1 MHRTVAYILATFT
14 AVLLMSNI
22 TFAQWSADSSK
33 KRVESRLSLPDS
45 TQKKAAKDTA
55 AKKPKSE
62 ASKAAFR
69 AAVLPGWGQ
78 VYNKK
83 YWKLPLVY
91 GALAIPVV
99 TFQYNLTWYQKTRE
113 AYTIRFYNDTS
124 RVSDLPIDKIDPR
137 LVPLSTG
144 ALRSYRNS
152 FRQNVDYSVLFFL
165 AMWGLQIVDATV
177 DAHLRGFNISDD
189 LSLKVKPVLA
199 PGSCTGIGLVI
210 TQRDSRPEKPGI
222 GF

>member
-1 MHRTVAYILATFT
+1 MHRTVFFLIVLFAFT
-14 AVLLMSNI
+14 LLGTNVS
-22 TFAQWSADSSK
+22 AQWSADSSK
-33 KRVESRLSLPDS
+33 KRVETKLTLPDS
-45 TQKKAAKDTA
+45 TKKLNSKDTA

-91 GALAIPVV
+91 GALSIPVV

-113 AYTIRFYNDTS
+113 AYTIRYYNDTS
-124 RVSDLPIDKIDPR
+124 RVTDLPTDKIDPR

-144 ALRSYRNS
+144 SLRNYRNS
-152 FRQNVDYSVLFFL
+152 FRQNVDYSVLAFL
-165 AMWGLQIVDATV
+165 LIWGLQIVDATV

-189 LSLKVKPVLA
+189 LSLRVKPVLA
-199 PGSCTGIGLVI
+199 PGSCTGIGLVL
-210 TQRDSRPEKPGI
+210 TKREGRSDKPVI

>member
-1 MHRTVAYILATFT
+1 MHRTVIHLLLALSFILLCTN
-14 AVLLMSNI
+14 VR
-22 TFAQWSADSSK
+22 AQWAADSSK
-33 KRVESRLSLPDS
+33 KRVETKLTLPDS
-45 TQKKAAKDTA
+45 TKKLSSKDTA

-113 AYTIRFYNDTS
+113 AYTIRYYNDTS

-144 ALRSYRNS
+144 SLRLYRNS
-152 FRQNVDYSVLFFL
+152 FRQNVDYSVLAFL
-165 AMWGLQIVDATV
+165 LIWGLQIVDATV

-189 LSLKVKPVLA
+189 LSLRVKPVLA
-199 PGSCTGIGLVI
+199 PGSCTGVGLVL
-210 TQRDSRPEKPGI
+210 TKREGRPDKPVI